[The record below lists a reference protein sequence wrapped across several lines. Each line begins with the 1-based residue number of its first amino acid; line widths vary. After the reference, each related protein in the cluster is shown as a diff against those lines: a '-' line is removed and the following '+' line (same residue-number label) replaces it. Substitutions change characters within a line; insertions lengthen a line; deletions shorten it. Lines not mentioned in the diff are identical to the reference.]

1 MRPQVEHC
9 VTMSAIRLSC
19 APVLRSFAPA
29 VVVRV
34 TVPRYA
40 PDDVPRLQPVVASP
54 RSRSSRGTTPQR
66 SLVGVEAFPALS
78 YAMTL
83 KQYSLPGVPV
93 KDRLVAV
100 TCDTVGVPNV
110 PFQGAD
116 RRLTS

>member
-40 PDDVPRLQPVVASP
+40 PDEVPRVQPVVANP
-54 RSRSSRGTTPQR
+54 RSRSSRGTTTQW
-66 SLVGVEAFPALS
+66 SLVTADGFPALS
-78 YAMTL
+78 YAMTR

-93 KDRLVAV
+93 NVCVVDRK
-100 TCDTVGVPNV
+100 
-110 PFQGAD
+110 
-116 RRLTS
+116 